1 MTQIPAPVATMKKLA
16 VSFLLALAPL
26 LANGATNINDANA
39 YSWGANVGFL
49 NWRGDVTNGV
59 VIGRYITSGFIYGAN
74 IGWINMGDGTPD
86 NGIRYSNASA
96 TDFGVNTI
104 EDPSIPGEYKL
115 RGYAY
120 GANVGWIN
128 FEDTGNARVV
138 LSNNRL
144 RGYAWGANI
153 GWINLDDLNVFV
165 QANNIDPG
173 ADTDGD
179 GLPDAWE
186 RIHFGDLRF
195 DGDDDPDGDGEDNLS
210 EFRSNTIPSN
220 INSVTRTARA
230 LNIATRLRVLTDTN
244 VLIGGFII
252 TGSEPKRVIIRA
264 IGPSLGS
271 QGVADALRDP
281 VLELFDVDGN
291 SIAFNNNWKESQQ
304 GEIEATTIP
313 PSDDLE
319 SAIVRTLN
327 PGNYTAVV
335 SGFGGGV
342 GIGLVE
348 VYDLAAG
355 QPARLANIATRGF
368 VDRGDNVMIG
378 GFIIGAGL
386 GTNGSGSARLLLRA
400 IGPSLGGA
408 GIENALQDPTLE
420 LVNGNG
426 DVLAENN
433 NWRDSQQAEIE
444 STGIPPSNDL
454 EAAIVRTVPAGAYT
468 AIVRGFDNGT
478 GVGLVE
484 VYNLP

>member
-1 MTQIPAPVATMKKLA
+1 MKNKIVL
-16 VSFLLALAPL
+16 SFWLALIPL
-26 LANGATNINDANA
+26 LGQAATNINDTNA
-39 YSWGANVGFL
+39 YSWGANVGFM
-49 NWRGDVTNGV
+49 NWRADGTNGV
-59 VIGRYITSGFIYGAN
+59 VIGRYILSGYIYGAN
-74 IGWINMGDGTPD
+74 IGWISVGDGTPD
-86 NGIRYSNASA
+86 NGIQYSNASA

-104 EDPSIPGEYKL
+104 ADANVPGEYYL

-120 GANVGWIN
+120 SANVGWIN
-128 FEDTGNARVV
+128 FENTGNARVL

-144 RGYAWGANI
+144 RGYAYGANI

-165 QANNIDPG
+165 QANAIDPG

-179 GLPDAWE
+179 GLTDAWE
-186 RIHFGDLRF
+186 YIHFGNLGQ
-195 DGDDDPDGDGEDNLS
+195 DGTGDPDGDGEDNLS
-210 EFRSNTIPSN
+210 EFRSNTVPTD

-252 TGSEPKRVIIRA
+252 TGTEPKKVIIRA
-264 IGPSLGS
+264 IGPSLGAA
-271 QGVADALRDP
+271 GVPDALVDP

-291 SIAFNNNWKESQQ
+291 SIGFNNNWKETQQ
-304 GEIEATTIP
+304 GAIEATTIP
-313 PSDDLE
+313 PSDDAE
-319 SAIVRTLN
+319 SAIVQTLN

-335 SGFGGGV
+335 AGNDGGI

-348 VYDLAAG
+348 VYDLASG
-355 QPARLANIATRGF
+355 QPAKLANIATRGF
-368 VDRGDNVMIG
+368 VDSGDNVMIG

-400 IGPSLGGA
+400 IGPSLGDA
-408 GIENALQDPTLE
+408 GVENALQDPTLE

-426 DVLAENN
+426 DVIAANN
-433 NWRDSQQAEIE
+433 NWRDTQQAEIE
-444 STGIPPSNDL
+444 ATTIPPSNDL
-454 EAAIVRTVPAGAYT
+454 EAAIVQTVPAGAYT
-468 AIVRGFDNGT
+468 AVVRGVEDGT

>member
-1 MTQIPAPVATMKKLA
+1 MNKLA
-16 VSFLLALAPL
+16 LSVALAVFPL
-26 LANGATNINDANA
+26 LSHAATNINDPNA
-39 YSWGANVGFL
+39 FSWGANVGYM
-49 NWRGDVTNGV
+49 NWRADGANGV
-59 VIGRYITSGFIYGAN
+59 VVGRYILSGYIYGAN
-74 IGWINMGDGTPD
+74 IGWIHVGDGTPD
-86 NGIRYSNASA
+86 DGIQYSNASA

-104 EDPSIPGEYKL
+104 EDPSVPGEYYL
-115 RGYAY
+115 RGFAY

-128 FEDTGNARVV
+128 FEETGNARVI

-179 GLPDAWE
+179 GVTDAWE
-186 RIHFGDLRF
+186 YIHFGNLAM
-195 DGDDDPDGDGEDNLS
+195 DGTGDPDGDGEDNLS
-210 EFRSNTIPSN
+210 EFRSNTVPDEV
-220 INSVTRTARA
+220 NSVTRSARA
-230 LNIATRLRVLTDTN
+230 LNIATRLRVLTDAN

-252 TGSEPKRVIIRA
+252 TGTEPKRVIIRG
-264 IGPSLGS
+264 IGPSLGAA
-271 QGVADALRDP
+271 GVPDALPDP

-291 SIAFNNNWKESQQ
+291 SIALNNDWKETQQ
-304 GEIEATTIP
+304 AEIEGTTIP
-313 PSDDLE
+313 PSDDRE
-319 SAIVRTLN
+319 SAIVRTLD

-335 SGFGGGV
+335 SGNGGAI

-348 VYDLAAG
+348 VYDLQSG

-368 VDRGDNVMIG
+368 VDSGDNVMIG

-386 GTNGSGSARLLLRA
+386 GTNGGGTARLLLRA
-400 IGPSLGGA
+400 IGPSLTAA
-408 GIENALQDPTLE
+408 GVDNALEDPTLE

-426 DVLAENN
+426 DTIAAND
-433 NWRDSQQAEIE
+433 NWRDAQQAEIE
-444 STGIPPSNDL
+444 ATGIPPSDNR
-454 EAAIVRTVPAGAYT
+454 EAAIVQTVSAGAYT
-468 AIVRGFDNGT
+468 AIVRGSEDGT